1 MARESLPWRVPYK
14 LQRSACQGQLKG
26 QMEGGDV
33 DPNGSRAGSESHNG
47 SSHTGS
53 GRQRLEQVV
62 IRFAGDS
69 GDGMQLTGDR
79 FTTDAALFGNDLA
92 TQPNYPAEIR
102 APAGTL
108 PGVSS
113 FQIQIADYDILTAG
127 DRPDVLVAMNPA
139 ALKANIG
146 DLPRGGMVIANSD
159 EFTKRNLT
167 KVGYITNPLES
178 DELDDYVVHSVAMT
192 SLTLGAVES
201 ISASKKDGQRAKNMF
216 ALGLLSWMYGRP
228 IQTSEKFIREKFARK
243 PDVAEANV
251 LALKAGWNYGETTEA
266 FGTTYEVSRAT
277 LPAGQYRQ
285 ISGNTALAYGIV
297 AAGQLAGIQVVLG
310 SYPITPASDILHE
323 LSKHKNFN
331 VITFQAEDEIGGICA
346 ALGAAYG
353 GALGVTST
361 SGPGISLKSEALGL
375 GVMTELP
382 LLVIDVQRG
391 GPSTGLPTKT
401 EQADLLQALYGRNGE
416 SPVAVLA
423 PRSPADCFQTA
434 LEAVRIAL
442 SYQTPVIVLSDGAIA
457 NGSEPWQVPDVA
469 DLPPIKH
476 TLVKPGEPF
485 QPYNRDPETLA
496 RQFAVPGTPGL
507 EHRIGGLEAANGSGN
522 ISYEPVNHDLMV
534 RLRQAKIDGISVPD
548 LEVDDPTG
556 DAELL
561 LIGWGSSYGPIGEA
575 CRRARRKG
583 IKVAHAHLRHLSP
596 FPANLGDVLR
606 RYPKVVAPEMNLGQL
621 ALLLRG
627 KYLVDVQSVTKVQGV
642 AFLAD
647 EVGRVIRA
655 ALAGTLAEIEND
667 KTMVARMAA
676 ATVGAG
682 ASE

>member
-1 MARESLPWRVPYK
+1 
-14 LQRSACQGQLKG
+14 
-26 QMEGGDV
+26 V
-33 DPNGSRAGSESHNG
+33 DPNGSGAGSDSHRNG
-47 SSHTGS
+47 STD
-53 GRQRLEQVV
+53 RQRLEQVV

-79 FTTDAALFGNDLA
+79 FTSEAALFGNDLA

-167 KVGYITNPLES
+167 KVGYVANPLET
-178 DELDDYVVHSVAMT
+178 DELSDYVVQSVAMT
-192 SLTLGAVES
+192 TLTLGAVEA
-201 ISASKKDGQRAKNMF
+201 IGATKKDGQRAKNMF

-228 IQTSEKFIREKFARK
+228 IETSETFIREKFARK

-251 LALKAGWNYGETTEA
+251 LALKAGWYYGETTEA

-277 LPAGQYRQ
+277 LPTGEYRQ

-297 AAGQLAGIQVVLG
+297 AAGQLADLQVVLG

-346 ALGAAYG
+346 ALGASYG
-353 GALGVTST
+353 GALGVTTT
-361 SGPGISLKSEALGL
+361 SGPGISLKSEAIGL

-382 LLVIDVQRG
+382 LLIVDVQRG

-401 EQADLLQALYGRNGE
+401 EQADLMQALYGRNGE

-423 PRSPADCFQTA
+423 PRSPSDCFETA
-434 LEAVRIAL
+434 LEAVRIAV
-442 SYQTPVIVLSDGAIA
+442 SYHTPVILLSDGAIA
-457 NGSEPWQVPDVA
+457 NGSEPWKIPDA
-469 DLPPIKH
+469 GSLPSIKH
-476 TLVKPGEPF
+476 TFAKSGEPF
-485 QPYNRDPETLA
+485 QPYARDPETLA
-496 RQFAVPGTPGL
+496 RQFAIPGTPGL
-507 EHRIGGLEAANGSGN
+507 EHRIGGLEAANGSGD

-534 RLRQAKIDGISVPD
+534 RIRQAKIDGISVPD

-583 IKVAHAHLRHLSP
+583 VKVAHAHLRYLNP

-621 ALLLRG
+621 ALLLRA
-627 KYLVDVQSVTKVQGV
+627 KYLVDVQSVTKVQGL

-647 EVGRVIRA
+647 EIGRVIRA
-655 ALAGTLAEIEND
+655 ALAGTLAEIEQD
-667 KTMVARMAA
+667 KAMVARMAA

-682 ASE
+682 ANA